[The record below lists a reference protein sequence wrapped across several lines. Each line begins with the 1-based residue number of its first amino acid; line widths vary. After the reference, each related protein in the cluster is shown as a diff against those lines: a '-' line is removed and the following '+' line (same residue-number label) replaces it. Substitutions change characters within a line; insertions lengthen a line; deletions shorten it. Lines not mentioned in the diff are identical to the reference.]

1 MSTMTDSCD
10 AQGQSILN
18 NDVKSCT
25 TTSICGRS
33 STNSSCGSST
43 RGKRKRSRQKNPL
56 TVADVYDIAADI
68 GMFWHYKNIVYLKVD
83 MPKIEFIPIS
93 TLQK

>member
-1 MSTMTDSCD
+1 MTDSCD
-10 AQGQSILN
+10 VQGQSILT

-43 RGKRKRSRQKNPL
+43 RGKRKRSRQKDPL

-68 GMFWHYKNIVYLKVD
+68 GMFLNL
-83 MPKIEFIPIS
+83 PKI
-93 TLQK
+93 